1 MRLPQVNSASFLSTF
16 CAGFLSLALGCSFDQ
31 FLLRERKRESLE
43 RKGGM
48 GYVVREGKKMEPWT
62 WRAAGQGICTPKINK
77 QKKKQKG
84 RRSFTYLPQT
94 FAQITFH
101 PSNYYF
107 ILKNTIKLY
116 IIRAFTFQSLN
127 FSQIFVLKKK
137 KKKSTINFLKTSYLL
152 YLANLRHFSPQ
163 WITFN

>member
-1 MRLPQVNSASFLSTF
+1 MKMRLPQVNSASFLSTF

-77 QKKKQKG
+77 QKKKTKRKAQLYVSSSNFCTNYISSLKLLFHSQKYHQALYNQ
-84 RRSFTYLPQT
+84 SIHLP
-94 FAQITFH
+94 I
-101 PSNYYF
+101 S
-107 ILKNTIKLY
+107 KL
-116 IIRAFTFQSLN
+116 
-127 FSQIFVLKKK
+127 
-137 KKKSTINFLKTSYLL
+137 
-152 YLANLRHFSPQ
+152 
-163 WITFN
+163 